1 MGRGEPCC
9 MPLRKSYVTPPVEMV
24 VAWCGLGA
32 GEGGAGEKKL
42 GYIIFPF
49 HSLFWGKCNQNLSK
63 AVTNKQIPKSRDL
76 SPAGRAGWAPDD
88 QAVRAG

>member
-42 GYIIFPF
+42 GYFP
-49 HSLFWGKCNQNLSK
+49 LKAVAGVGGKCNQNLSK

-76 SPAGRAGWAPDD
+76 SPAGRAG
-88 QAVRAG
+88 